1 MPVKPAIIPGLRY
14 RDAPAAI
21 DFLCCA
27 FGFERQAVY
36 PDPADPHIIAHAQ
49 LVLDGNMIMLGTH
62 RDGEGQALY
71 GWKTPQQAGGVTSS
85 LYVVIDDVAA
95 HFERAKAGGADLI
108 DEVHDNVGYP
118 GQGYSARDCEGYVW
132 SFGSYDPFAI

>member
-1 MPVKPAIIPGLRY
+1 
-14 RDAPAAI
+14 
-21 DFLCCA
+21 
-27 FGFERQAVY
+27 
-36 PDPADPHIIAHAQ
+36 
-49 LVLDGNMIMLGTH
+49 MIMLGTH

-118 GQGYSARDCEGYVW
+118 GQGYSARDWRGGMSGVSGRTIRLRYKEASRFLKRTKKLLLPGHVGPNHTHPGIKSSLVLFFKKGLLSW
-132 SFGSYDPFAI
+132 LPPPS